1 MGQDA
6 ESHHEPEE
14 EERPG
19 VGHEG
24 ADDLREEQEGAK
36 DLGRSESAQSR
47 SWNMRYVDD
56 VDEGKKDIVLER
68 LTYLKSSLSRSTLQ
82 SCLP

>member
-6 ESHHEPEE
+6 KSHHEPEE

-24 ADDLREEQEGAK
+24 ADDLREEQEGTE
-36 DLGRSESAQSR
+36 DLGSSESAQSR
-47 SWNMRYVDD
+47 TRNIFVFD
-56 VDEGKKDIVLER
+56 GER
-68 LTYLKSSLSRSTLQ
+68 
-82 SCLP
+82 

>member
-47 SWNMRYVDD
+47 RRNILLYIVDG
-56 VDEGKKDIVLER
+56 ERSSFWKDLLI
-68 LTYLKSSLSRSTLQ
+68 
-82 SCLP
+82 